1 MKKYIDFNINHN
13 IKIKLTKEGEKIL
26 AQHHEKTKVPDWYY
40 TNYID
45 INGWWSFQLHNVCI
59 IFGKYLYNGNN
70 NLPFETN
77 IKIEIEE

>member
-45 INGWWSFQLHNVCI
+45 ING
-59 IFGKYLYNGNN
+59 
-70 NLPFETN
+70 
-77 IKIEIEE
+77 